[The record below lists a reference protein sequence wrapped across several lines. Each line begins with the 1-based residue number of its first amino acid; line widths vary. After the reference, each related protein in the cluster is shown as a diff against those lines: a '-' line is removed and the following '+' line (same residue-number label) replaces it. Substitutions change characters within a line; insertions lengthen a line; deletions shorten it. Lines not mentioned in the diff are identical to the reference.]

1 MSDTEKEE
9 ILNSRKKVTE
19 EDIIGLVKT
28 ELPYNCVEIKKNKM
42 KIIKETI
49 RFLVR
54 ETGETTLL

>member
-28 ELPYNCVEIKKNKM
+28 ELPYNCVEIKK
-42 KIIKETI
+42 T
-49 RFLVR
+49 R
-54 ETGETTLL
+54 